1 MTMRVKIS
9 FSVVSAV
16 LGILLLAAVAPG
28 RAGGQE
34 TERLTGTDVAV
45 YNLAGRVEV
54 VPGTGS
60 DVTVEINRGGRDAQ
74 RLEVDV
80 RDVDGRRALIL
91 RYPDDQIVYPEMGR
105 GSRTRMRVAEDGT
118 FGEGMSRS
126 GRREVDIRGS
136 GSGLEVWADLRVTV
150 PQGKDLAV
158 YLAVGESRIGAVDG
172 DLLIDT
178 GSGAVRA
185 EGGRGS
191 LNVDTGSGAVTVLE
205 FSGDLMVDTGSGSVE
220 LGEVSGGDVDV
231 DTGSGSVRADGVRA
245 SYLHVDTGSGEIVF
259 RRVSAPEV
267 NLDTGSGG
275 VELELLD
282 DVDELLIDT
291 GSGGVTLRV
300 PRTLGAE
307 VELDTGSGGID
318 IDLPLE
324 VREVKRDYVRG
335 ILGDGRGSITV
346 DTGSGGIRII
356 GG

>member
-1 MTMRVKIS
+1 MTMRVKS
-9 FSVVSAV
+9 NFSVVPALLSV
-16 LGILLLAAVAPG
+16 LLFAAVGPG

-34 TERLTGTDVAV
+34 TERLTGSDVAI

-54 VPGTGS
+54 VPGGGS
-60 DVTVEINRGGRDAQ
+60 DVTVQIRRGGRDGQ
-74 RLEVDV
+74 RLEVEV
-80 RDVDGRRALIL
+80 REVRGRQALIL

-105 GSRTRMRVAEDGT
+105 RSRTQLRVADDGT
-118 FGEGMSRS
+118 FGEGRSRS
-126 GRREVDIRGS
+126 GRQEVEIRGS
-136 GSGLEVWADLRVTV
+136 GSGLEAWADLRVSV
-150 PQGKDLAV
+150 PQGKDVAI
-158 YLAVGESRIGAVDG
+158 YLAVGESEVGAVAG
-172 DLLIDT
+172 DLLVDT

-185 EGGRGS
+185 EGGSGS
-191 LNVDTGSGAVTVLE
+191 LNVDTGSGAVTVLS

-220 LGEVSGGDVDV
+220 LGEISGGDVDV

-245 SYLHVDTGSGEIVF
+245 SYLHVDTGSGEIVLG
-259 RRVSAPEV
+259 RVSAPEV
-267 NLDTGSGG
+267 NLDTGSGR

-307 VELDTGSGGID
+307 VVLDTGSGGID

-335 ILGDGRGSITV
+335 ILGDGRGSITI

-356 GG
+356 EG